1 MTSRAE
7 DLGGLEDLMLRRGL
21 VAIAGSAALIVAAGG
36 AMAAPLP
43 AKQAQSF
50 EKCEA
55 DFASLQKLFAEIG
68 QKRAAVETRQKQV
81 ADLNKQ
87 LNAKRISMDTR
98 DEAAQADY
106 KKLLDQYQAQSAE
119 LTGKLGP
126 DAEAT
131 QARYSDQN
139 AAYEKNCP
147 TADEAAPAAKPKGK
161 S

>member
-1 MTSRAE
+1 
-7 DLGGLEDLMLRRGL
+7 MLRRSF
-21 VAIAGSAALIVAAGG
+21 VAIAGSAAVIWAAGG
-36 AMAAPLP
+36 AMAAPP
-43 AKQAQSF
+43 AKQAQSY

-68 QKRAAVETRQKQV
+68 QKRAAVETRQRQV

-131 QARYSDQN
+131 QARYSEQN
-139 AAYEKNCP
+139 ATYEKNCP